1 MSGGDSWHRVLT
13 VSEGMRPSN
22 PVSFSFQGAEA
33 VSMVLT
39 QTCHLFPQSAPGA
52 FPVLLQPACYFR
64 HGPIT
69 FQLSMMTQDP

>member
-1 MSGGDSWHRVLT
+1 MSGGDSWHRGVLT

-39 QTCHLFPQSAPGA
+39 QTCHLFPQSAPQCSSSQ
-52 FPVLLQPACYFR
+52 PVTSDMVP
-64 HGPIT
+64 
-69 FQLSMMTQDP
+69 